1 MRGRLAPAVLRRSR
15 AYAPEVA
22 FARRMSRLA
31 TKSPATSAKARAW
44 RIRVADTWG
53 ADRWE
58 RLSDATGLSENV
70 LRRQAA
76 ARTTRGA
83 LR

>member
-1 MRGRLAPAVLRRSR
+1 
-15 AYAPEVA
+15 
-22 FARRMSRLA
+22 
-31 TKSPATSAKARAW
+31 
-44 RIRVADTWG
+44 VADTWG

>member
-1 MRGRLAPAVLRRSR
+1 
-15 AYAPEVA
+15 
-22 FARRMSRLA
+22 MSRLA
-31 TKSPATSAKARAW
+31 TRRPASSAAARAW

-53 ADRWE
+53 ADRWD
-58 RLSDATGLSENV
+58 RLADAVDRSETV